1 MSFDSLGNMNFNYNF
16 MTAPGMFNTY
26 ALPDYS
32 NYTIIPPMDFGF
44 PNVDLSKMFETVL
57 GLYNQ
62 QQSLFAKNLESLTAA
77 MDTFS
82 FSNANYGNYNY
93 DISTEFKGTAADL
106 DKHLDGVL
114 KGKGAKLLELQKKYG
129 VSASILAAIAI
140 HESANGTSDAAKN
153 KNNVGGVMSA
163 SSGFKELAT
172 FDSVDECLEAMA
184 SNLKRNYIG
193 QGLRSISQVFQKY
206 CPIGAHNDPNGLN
219 SSWGARVDYYN
230 RQILNSASV
239 A

>member
-32 NYTIIPPMDFGF
+32 NYTIISPLDLGF
-44 PNVDLSKMFETVL
+44 PSVDLSEMFKTVL
-57 GLYNQ
+57 ALYNQ
-62 QQSLFAKNLESLTAA
+62 QQSLFAKNLESLTGA

-82 FSNANYGNYNY
+82 FSGANYGNYNY
-93 DISTEFKGTAADL
+93 DISTPFKGTAADL
-106 DKHLDGVL
+106 DKHLKGVL
-114 KGKGAKLLELQKKYG
+114 KGKGAKLLELQNKYG

-140 HESANGTSDAAKN
+140 HESANGTSNAAKN

-193 QGLRSISQVFQKY
+193 QGLRSISQVHKKY
-206 CPIGAHNDPNGLN
+206 CPIGAANDPNGIN
-219 SSWGARVDYYN
+219 GGWGKNVDYYN
-230 RQILNSASV
+230 RQILNSTTA
-239 A
+239 